1 MSASAPHRQSHPLD
15 GAAAPCDHNQKI
27 EAAAVALFRL
37 LGWTLAAAVGL
48 LALESGLEDLY
59 LIGGGKIALHP
70 ELACTVMW
78 DLWAAGWL
86 AAMAWSRRTATSPL
100 ARQEVAYLILPTIGF
115 CLLAFGSIATHF
127 RPLWTVPD
135 TFGWFFA
142 ALCGL
147 SLAFTWWARIGLGPL
162 WSLSVS
168 RKDIHNIVQDGAY
181 HLVRHPIY
189 TGLIA
194 AAASHAVLIGQL
206 ANLAGAA
213 LMAIGFWLKA
223 RFEERFL
230 ARELGSA
237 AYAEYARR
245 TPMLV
250 PFWPIRG

>member
-1 MSASAPHRQSHPLD
+1 
-15 GAAAPCDHNQKI
+15 
-27 EAAAVALFRL
+27 VARFRV
-37 LGWTLAAAVGL
+37 LGWALAAAIGL
-48 LALESGLEDLY
+48 LALASGVDDLF
-59 LIGGGKIALHP
+59 LIGNGKIALHP

-78 DLWAAGWL
+78 DLWAASWL
-86 AAMAWSRRTATSPL
+86 AAMAWSRRTAASPL
-100 ARQEVAYLILPTIGF
+100 AQQEVAHLILPTIGF

-127 RPLWTVPD
+127 RPLWMIPD
-135 TFGWFFA
+135 TFGWCIA

-168 RKDIHNIVQDGAY
+168 RKDTHKIVQDGAY

-206 ANLAGAA
+206 ANLAGAV
-213 LMAIGFWLKA
+213 LIAIGFSLKA

-250 PFWPIRG
+250 PFWPSRDGC

>member
-1 MSASAPHRQSHPLD
+1 MSAI
-15 GAAAPCDHNQKI
+15 GAR
-27 EAAAVALFRL
+27 RL
-37 LGWTLAAAVGL
+37 LGLILAAAIGL
-48 LALESGLEDLY
+48 LALVSGLEDLY
-59 LIGGGKIALHP
+59 RIGSGKIALRP
-70 ELACTVMW
+70 ELACSVMW
-78 DLWAAGWL
+78 DLWAASWL
-86 AAMAWSRRTATSPL
+86 TAMAWSRRTATSPR
-100 ARQEVAYLILPTIGF
+100 ARQEVAHLVLPTIGL

-135 TFGWFFA
+135 TLGWFIA

-147 SLAFTWWARIGLGPL
+147 SLAFTWWARIGLGSL
-162 WSLSVS
+162 WSLSVG
-168 RKDIHNIVQDGAY
+168 RKEIHNIVQDGAY

-206 ANLAGAA
+206 ANLAGAV

-223 RFEERFL
+223 QFEERFL
-230 ARELGSA
+230 ARELGSE

-250 PFWPIRG
+250 PFWPVRG